1 MSERKETFQFCI
13 IFPLNAWHVAHLL
26 GSGTSHHK
34 QITGGDEL
42 DDRCSNL
49 RNVGGRKDVNCFL
62 AEQLNFGAE
71 VFLHG
76 AHADHISLDI
86 FLGLDG
92 APSCRSFGP

>member
-1 MSERKETFQFCI
+1 MACGPSSWEWD
-13 IFPLNAWHVAHLL
+13 FPPQTDHWW
-26 GSGTSHHK
+26 
-34 QITGGDEL
+34 DEL